1 MAVNVAQVYLSL
13 LWKPTKIYVIDR
25 ARGPC
30 GRILLEFTF
39 YVFIDRAASARSI
52 NT

>member
-1 MAVNVAQVYLSL
+1 M
-13 LWKPTKIYVIDR
+13 YVIDR
-25 ARGPC
+25 ARGPY

-39 YVFIDRAASARSI
+39 YVFMDRAASARSI